1 MSQAPLRW
9 AVSSE
14 VVHCVCCLLCTSPKG
29 WRESMKHLYNPC
41 NNLHECR
48 ISAVDEPLL
57 SRQYR
62 GIFLANTGL
71 QKELGP
77 VRTKSELARPPVG
90 RLLRR
95 PLGSDRDRPQALRSA
110 AVAGA
115 SLGPVRD
122 SQRRPLGTR
131 LALRNALAPK
141 PSQQA

>member
-1 MSQAPLRW
+1 MSQAPLRR

-14 VVHCVCCLLCTSPKG
+14 VVRCVYCLLCTSPKG
-29 WRESMKHLYNPC
+29 WCESMKHLYNLC

-48 ISAVDEPLL
+48 ISVAKEPLL
-57 SRQYR
+57 SRQYG

-71 QKELGP
+71 QKELSP

-95 PLGSDRDRPQALRSA
+95 PLGRDRNRPEARCWV

-115 SLGPVRD
+115 CRGPVRD
-122 SQRRPLGTR
+122 SKRRPLGTR

-141 PSQQA
+141 PPQQA